1 MTVVSRTLLVMVF
14 VARSLS
20 AGLPYLL
27 KDINPSTRASS
38 DPLLLQTIGNT
49 SYFLADDGSHGLE
62 LWKTDSTESGTQL
75 VKDINPGI
83 APGVKKDR
91 SAYAFR
97 GRLIFSALNVP
108 DMQVWIT
115 DGSESGTTMLTDMH
129 PATPL
134 GFNAFLIGA
143 TNDAAYFI
151 GSSTPG
157 GGELWRTDG
166 TVAGTRMVVDL
177 HVRSGTFPFGFGTI
191 GNSVVFFA
199 TTATRSGLF
208 ISDGTA
214 EGTRTLGGGGG
225 VAGHVPF
232 GNGLVFAAFEDAN
245 TFGIYRTEGTIESI
259 TRLHGGFKVD
269 PNRAFEPFVLASLG
283 NFVYFT
289 GDDGVHGRQL
299 WRTDGTVDGTA
310 IVAVPGPGSVQAG
323 SVATVGDNVFFLAR
337 SGSVDQLWK
346 SDGTAAGTKL
356 VKDGLANAYGGFAW
370 HGAFY
375 FACND
380 GLHGTEPWI
389 SDGTTSG
396 TQMLHDINP
405 GMGSSN
411 PFQYFD
417 GGNVL
422 YFSADD
428 GLHGMELWAYSNV
441 TAPVRRR
448 AARP

>member
-1 MTVVSRTLLVMVF
+1 MLLVTVI
-14 VARSLS
+14 VTRSLY
-20 AGLPYLL
+20 AAVPYMV
-27 KDINPSTRASS
+27 KDINPSTRTSS

-49 SYFLADDGSHGLE
+49 TYFLADDGSHGLE
-62 LWKTDSTESGTQL
+62 LWKTDGTESGTQL

-97 GRLIFSALNVP
+97 GRLVFSAGNVP
-108 DMQVWIT
+108 DVQVWIT
-115 DGSESGTTMLTDMH
+115 DGSESGTTMLTDIH

-134 GFNAFLIGA
+134 GFNAFVIGT
-143 TNDAAYFI
+143 TNDATYFI

-166 TVAGTRMVVDL
+166 AVGGTRMVVDL

-191 GNSVVFFA
+191 GNAIVFFA
-199 TTATRSGLF
+199 TTASRSGLF

-269 PNRAFEPFVLASLG
+269 PNRAFESFALALLD

-289 GDDGVHGRQL
+289 GDDGLRGRQL

-323 SVATVGDNVFFLAR
+323 SVATAGDNVFFLAR

-346 SDGTAAGTKL
+346 SNGTAAGTKL
-356 VKDGLANAYGGFAW
+356 VRDDLQNAGGGFGWRGMFFFTA
-370 HGAFY
+370 
-375 FACND
+375 ND
-380 GLHGTEPWI
+380 GVHGFEPWI
-389 SDGTTSG
+389 SDGTASG
-396 TQMLHDINP
+396 TQMLYDINP
-405 GMGSSN
+405 GIGSSDL
-411 PFQYFD
+411 FQYFD

-422 YFSADD
+422 YFSAND

-441 TAPVRRR
+441 TAPLRRR